1 MSLWGWT
8 RQGMK
13 FLKIPVMAKRFF
25 KRLLLLIF
33 IWITV
38 NYMFE
43 AHTSMKKKI
52 IKILREYLNGFV
64 AARGKFLS
72 IFICICKGEYDALL
86 GWPFCHRIS
95 FTLVDQ
101 CQDPAARRNVT
112 YSIKPNI
119 IRDNKAFLGRPI
131 GERNASFGA
140 QKFVE
145 LEVLKEKDYI
155 RDDCVFIKCTIDSDD
170 MILL

>member
-1 MSLWGWT
+1 MGMDEARNEIPENT
-8 RQGMK
+8 RYG
-13 FLKIPVMAKRFF
+13 LKIFQTIATFNIH
-25 KRLLLLIF
+25 L
-33 IWITV
+33 
-38 NYMFE
+38 NYSKLYVWSAYINE
-43 AHTSMKKKI
+43 KKI
-52 IKILREYLNGFV
+52 IQILREYLNGFV